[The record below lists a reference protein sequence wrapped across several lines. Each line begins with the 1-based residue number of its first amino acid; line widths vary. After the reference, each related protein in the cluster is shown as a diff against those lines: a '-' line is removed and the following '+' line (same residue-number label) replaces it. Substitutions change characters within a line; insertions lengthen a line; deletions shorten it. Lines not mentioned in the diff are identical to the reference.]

1 MNTTV
6 HRPIRETWNRLTR
19 VLDAVPEALLA
30 LVSRL
35 SLASVFWL
43 SGRTKVDGWLS
54 VNDTAL
60 ALFEEEYRVPLLD
73 PSVAAHLATW
83 AEHALPVLLVLGL
96 GTRFAALGLMVMTAV
111 IQIFVYPDAWPTH
124 LSWLAPGL
132 YLIARGGGAWSCDRV
147 IGIR

>member
-1 MNTTV
+1 M
-6 HRPIRETWNRLTR
+6 
-19 VLDAVPEALLA
+19 PEALVA

-35 SLASVFWL
+35 ALASVFWL